1 VGDQRYDDCEGS
13 HPVHLVYPGL
23 LDTPQGA
30 LAILEFVVARRYLPY
45 VDAISRT
52 AWAYSPEFLK
62 HNADLL
68 HPERPE
74 RLTAILSRCGENGLL
89 ERLSPLDFGPAS
101 DDELSLAHTR
111 RHIANLAKS
120 GGRQLD
126 PDTFCG
132 FDTPEIARLA
142 AGAAVAATRR
152 VMAGEAGNAFC
163 ALRPP
168 GHHAP
173 ADRAMGFCFLNN
185 IAVAAAGVV
194 ANNPDLKV
202 LILDWDVHHGNGTQ
216 AIFYESEKV
225 LYSSVH
231 QYPFYPGTGAA
242 SEVGRGP
249 GKGLT
254 INKPLA
260 AGVGDS
266 EFLDA
271 ISAILDE
278 STALMRPD
286 LVMISAGFDAHRDD
300 PLANLDVSVEGFV
313 EATRRICAFANA
325 QCGGRIVSILEGGY
339 NVQALADS
347 VAAHVTVL
355 MDNS

>member
-1 VGDQRYDDCEGS
+1 MVQ
-13 HPVHLVYPGL
+13 PGL
-23 LDTPQGA
+23 LETPQGA
-30 LAILEFVVARRYLPY
+30 LAILEFGAGHRYLPD

-62 HNADLL
+62 HNAGLL

-74 RLTAILSRCGENGLL
+74 RLTAILSRCREDGLL
-89 ERLSPLDFGPAS
+89 ERLSPLGFAPAT

-120 GGRQLD
+120 KGQQLD

-132 FDTPEIARLA
+132 TGTPEIARLG
-142 AGAAVAATRR
+142 AGAAVAATRA
-152 VMAGEAGNAFC
+152 VIAGKAGNAFC

-173 ADRAMGFCFLNN
+173 ADRAMGFCFFNN

-194 ANNPDLKV
+194 ATNPDARV

-216 AIFYESEKV
+216 SIFYESEKV

-242 SEVGRGP
+242 TEVGRGS
-249 GKGLT
+249 GKGFT

-260 AGVGDS
+260 AGAGDS

-278 STALMRPD
+278 STDLLRPD
-286 LVMISAGFDAHRDD
+286 VVMISAGFDAHRDD
-300 PLANLDVSVEGFV
+300 PLAHLEVSVDGFV
-313 EATRRICAFANA
+313 EATRRVCSFAHD
-325 QCGGRIVSILEGGY
+325 QCGGSIVSILEGGY
-339 NVQALADS
+339 NVQALAVS
-347 VAAHVTVL
+347 VAAHLTVL
-355 MDNS
+355 MDNN